1 MVGSVSMALENAFS
15 PELVNG
21 RDAHAELLGHF
32 LAGEHAA
39 LPQPF
44 VPVLQS
50 IGAAH
55 EHDLLQREGFAAPV
69 AIPEF
74 IETGGDLLVVG
85 GLQQLVHQCHDLCR
99 RLAYYR
105 HGPRSSR

>member
-1 MVGSVSMALENAFS
+1 MPLENALP

-21 RDAHAELLGHF
+21 RSAHAELLGYF

-39 LPQPF
+39 LSQPF
-44 VPVLQS
+44 VPALQT

-69 AIPEF
+69 AMPEF
-74 IETGGDLLVVG
+74 IETGGDLPVVG
-85 GLQQLVHQCHDLCR
+85 GLQ
-99 RLAYYR
+99 
-105 HGPRSSR
+105 